1 MINKELETRLFL
13 EGAKNLCI
21 TTQLSGVDTKQ
32 YITKFNKIKDYD
44 TVGENLKIGNGRH
57 NVLNVNL
64 NWDKVEIKEGSI
76 DKLFIPV
83 NDVGNIL
90 IESF

>member
-1 MINKELETRLFL
+1 MLNKELETRLFL

-21 TTQLSGVDTKQ
+21 TTFVAGLETKQ

-44 TVGENLKIGNGRH
+44 TVRENLKIGNGRH
-57 NVLNVNL
+57 SVLNVQL
-64 NWDKVEIKEGSI
+64 DWDKVEIEEGAI
-76 DKLFIPV
+76 YKLFIPV
-83 NDVGNIL
+83 GDVGNIL

>member
-21 TTQLSGVDTKQ
+21 TTQLPGVDTKQ

-64 NWDKVEIKEGSI
+64 DWDKVKIKEGSI